1 MTTVVKRTETSM
13 SLAEHRH
20 DVLQAVG
27 WQVRTTVWSPPTD
40 VYETEDEF
48 VIRMEVA
55 GMRESDFEV
64 TYEDRLIVIKG
75 NRPDIQE
82 RRAYHQME
90 IRFGKFSTAVGL
102 PIPVD
107 VDAARAEYQDGLLT
121 IILPKTK

>member
-1 MTTVVKRTETSM
+1 M